1 MSRRPRSLAVTLAV
15 ATAAL
20 GLAALPAQAG
30 GQDAAKGKQPNQK
43 VQLLSFND
51 FHGHLEATDP
61 PLNATLDP
69 SQTQAGGAEYLAATL
84 DGLRSKVGDKN
95 SLTVAAGDLIGGSTF
110 LSGIFHDE
118 PAVESLEA
126 MGLDVSSVGNHEFD
140 EGTAEL
146 LRMQNGGCHPV
157 DGCYFPE
164 DPYDGADFD
173 WLAANVVRKDNGRTL
188 LPGTKIEKVR
198 GTKIGFIGMT
208 LEATPTLVNPAGVS
222 SVEFRDEVATANMK
236 ARQLERQGV
245 EAIVVLLHEGG
256 LQAGNYQQ
264 CNGISGAIVD
274 IANNLSPEID
284 AVVTGHTHQP
294 YVCNIPDPRGKPR
307 LVTSAASYGQVVTE
321 TTLIIDPRTKDVI
334 RNRSTATNHLVARSA
349 VTPDPEQ
356 TEIIAKWTALS
367 GPRGAEVVGT
377 ATADIVGGS
386 ESCRCVETP
395 IGNLMGDAV
404 LFGTDEPEE
413 GGAQL
418 GLINIGGIRAQL
430 LAGDIT
436 YAEAYAVAPFG
447 NLLVTLDLT
456 GAQLDTVLEQQYQPV
471 EARGTRPMLA
481 LGTSAN
487 FTYTWDATQP
497 QGSRASGLMLDGAA
511 VDPAATYRVGT
522 LNFLAS
528 GGDLFTEFTN
538 GTNLLGGDED
548 LANLV
553 NFLGENSPVSP
564 PATDRVTGL

>member
-69 SQTQAGGAEYLAATL
+69 SQTPAGGAEYLSATL
-84 DGLRSKVGDKN
+84 DGLRSKVGDRN

-140 EGTAEL
+140 EGTTEL

-157 DGCYFPE
+157 DGCYLKKK
-164 DPYDGADFD
+164 YDGADFD

-188 LPGTKIEKVR
+188 LPGTKVEKVR

-256 LQAGNYQQ
+256 LQSGTYQD

-307 LVTSAASYGQVVTE
+307 LVTSAASFGQVVTE
-321 TTLIIDPRTKDVI
+321 TTLVIDPRTKDVI
-334 RNRSTATNHLVARSA
+334 RNRSTATNHLVSRTA

-356 TEIIAKWTALS
+356 TAIIAKWQALA
-367 GPRGAEVVGT
+367 GPRGNEVVGT
-377 ATADIVGGS
+377 ATADVLGFS
-386 ESCRCVETP
+386 DTCRCIETP
-395 IGNLMGDAV
+395 MGNLMADAV
-404 LFGTDEPEE
+404 LYGTDEPEE

-418 GLINIGGIRAQL
+418 GLINIGGIRGPL

-436 YAEAYAVAPFG
+436 YSEAYQVAPFG

-471 EARGTRPMLA
+471 EARGSRPMLA

-497 QGSRASGLMLDGAA
+497 QGSRASGLVLDGTAI
-511 VDPAATYRVGT
+511 DPAATYRVGT

-553 NFLGENSPVSP
+553 SFLGENSPVSP